1 MKAIRYS
8 KYDWG
13 RLWPKIKEGHPPSI
27 NISWVCKKEL
37 GFIIREHYNID
48 NDKYEIHLDF
58 YDEAM
63 KTLFILRWM

>member
-37 GFIIREHYNID
+37 GFTISEHRGPD
-48 NDKYEIHLDF
+48 EFHSHEIHLDF

-63 KTLFILRWM
+63 